1 MTTIAS
7 SQDLHTELMAPE
19 AMTRVRALHA
29 VEVEADKAGSTPLSQ
44 AFTDFAARGIPFY
57 SPQDPHYQEWVGKAV
72 GYWEQLHSG
81 VAAPRRSAKRRQLLA
96 A

>member
-7 SQDLHTELMAPE
+7 SQDLHAELMAPE

-29 VEVEADKAGSTPLSQ
+29 VEVQADKLGSTALSK
-44 AFTDFAARGIPFY
+44 AFNDFAARGIPFY

-72 GYWEQLHSG
+72 GYWEQLHG
-81 VAAPRRSAKRRQLLA
+81 GAAAPRRAAKRRELA
-96 A
+96 AA

>member
-7 SQDLHTELMAPE
+7 SQDLHAELMAPE
-19 AMTRVRALHA
+19 AMKRVLALHA
-29 VEVEADKAGSTPLSQ
+29 VEVEADKVGSTPLVK

-57 SPQDPHYQEWVGKAV
+57 SPQDPHYQAWVGKAV
-72 GYWEQLHSG
+72 GYWEQLHG
-81 VAAPRRSAKRRQLLA
+81 GAARAPRRAAKHA